1 MLGRVAKVIAVPLCF
16 CTLSVPHICALFA
29 DVGLSAAFTHSA
41 ADTGVWLDVPF
52 VQQSKD
58 GCGAASIAMVMQYWI
73 RQSGRQPT
81 KAADAVHIFG
91 QIHSPE
97 AHGIYASAMERYL
110 QQQGYRTF
118 VFRGAWSDL
127 DQHLRKG
134 RPLIVALKP
143 VENSQALHYVVVAG
157 VDTGRNLVMF
167 NDPAGRKLEKL
178 DRRTFEKEWN
188 VTGNWTLLAVP
199 QS

>member
-16 CTLSVPHICALFA
+16 CTLL
-29 DVGLSAAFTHSA
+29 LAASP
-41 ADTGVWLDVPF
+41 GGIWLDVPF
-52 VQQSKD
+52 IQQTKD
-58 GCGAASIAMVMQYWI
+58 GCGAASIAMVMQYWL
-73 RQSGRQPT
+73 RQSGRQT
-81 KAADAVHIFG
+81 TDAADATHILSEL
-91 QIHSPE
+91 HSPE
-97 AHGIYASAMERYL
+97 AHGIYASAMQTYL
-110 QQQGYRTF
+110 QRQGYRTF
-118 VFRGAWSDL
+118 VLHGTWADL
-127 DQHLRKG
+127 EQHLRKG

-143 VENSQALHYVVVAG
+143 VENSRALHYVVVAG
-157 VDTGRNLVMF
+157 LDTTRNLVMF

>member
-1 MLGRVAKVIAVPLCF
+1 MAKAIAVPLCF
-16 CTLSVPHICALFA
+16 CALLFA
-29 DVGLSAAFTHSA
+29 
-41 ADTGVWLDVPF
+41 ADPGIWLDVPF
-52 VQQSKD
+52 VQQTKE

-73 RQSGRQPT
+73 RQSGRQPSD
-81 KAADAVHIFG
+81 AADAAHILS
-91 QIHSPE
+91 QLHSPE
-97 AHGIYASAMERYL
+97 AHGIYASAMARYL
-110 QQQGYRTF
+110 QRQGYQTF
-118 VFRGAWSDL
+118 VLRGQWSDL

-134 RPLIVALKP
+134 RPLIVALRP
-143 VENSQALHYVVVAG
+143 IENASALHYVVVAG
-157 VDTGRNLVMF
+157 LDPDRNLVMF